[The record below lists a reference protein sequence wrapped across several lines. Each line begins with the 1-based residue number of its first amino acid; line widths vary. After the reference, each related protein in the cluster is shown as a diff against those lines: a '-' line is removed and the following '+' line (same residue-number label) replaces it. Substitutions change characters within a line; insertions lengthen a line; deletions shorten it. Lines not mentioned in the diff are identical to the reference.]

1 MKANRTGG
9 DPGGRGCGRVF
20 WGSVRTGSWSEIPW
34 TTRSS
39 SQRVLLQ
46 NDHKSA
52 RIQANTTW
60 LDMILYFQSAVGG
73 RFCSQLGKTNFL
85 SILTAQQPPVE
96 KGIPQWIQEIF
107 KEKEKEKIK
116 YVFGTVVALSSLTHI
131 HRADSCCFCGIGGF
145 LCTKANRRLVLVSSP
160 YSINK

>member
-20 WGSVRTGSWSEIPW
+20 GGSVRTGSWSEIPW

-96 KGIPQWIQEIF
+96 RNTTMNSGNLQRKSEGKNQICLWYSSGPLIP
-107 KEKEKEKIK
+107 
-116 YVFGTVVALSSLTHI
+116 H
-131 HRADSCCFCGIGGF
+131 
-145 LCTKANRRLVLVSSP
+145 P
-160 YSINK
+160 YSSCRFLLLLWNQRFPVHQGKQEACLRVLTVLY